1 MFGNFI
7 ICIMV
12 WRFYTWHA
20 SLQLVGML
28 DLVPMRSRNSRF
40 FFSKKMWRKDTTNKT
55 INNFF
60 YSQQNLISIHLE
72 DHFLDSISHSAW
84 RRRRRYGTHFQVNTN
99 HTPIHI
105 GRSHDHNI
113 RLCTNSLLVS
123 RRVEEGCAL
132 CTINLYLSHNFSL
145 MSSCLMILNSSFFLL
160 TFYYFCSFW
169 LAH

>member
-28 DLVPMRSRNSRF
+28 DLVPMRSCNSRF
-40 FFSKKMWRKDTTNKT
+40 FFSKKLWRKDTTNKT

-84 RRRRRYGTHFQVNTN
+84 RRRRRRYGTHFQVNTN
-99 HTPIHI
+99 HTLYISGGPMITTYDCAQI
-105 GRSHDHNI
+105 VFWFPGEWKKD
-113 RLCTNSLLVS
+113 
-123 RRVEEGCAL
+123 AL
-132 CTINLYLSHNFSL
+132 C
-145 MSSCLMILNSSFFLL
+145 
-160 TFYYFCSFW
+160 
-169 LAH
+169 AQ